1 MNGFCI
7 RSFTGLLLGIAL
19 AGQSQPAHS
28 VKVFKRLP
36 SQAQKLKKEAVVADT
51 LRIHRSSIIPFLQR
65 FQTSG
70 TTYQDKYKA
79 QQAEQQ
85 RKRCEP
91 MVAARQK
98 VVDQLA
104 RIEQLLSARQLAQ
117 LRQEKEAGS
126 LPIIDTLRFRL
137 GRLQLLTITYTIITG
152 LGCSIPEVDT
162 RVYPT
167 LMGLKRQK
175 LVAIYESIEA
185 YAASTISRLPS
196 LTGNTQTDAASH
208 LQAIQELLGLYYEQL
223 QTSYPQYRA
232 YEREQNLDTA
242 VSLLKFRREFC
253 FGILCDV
260 ASK

>member
-36 SQAQKLKKEAVVADT
+36 SEAQKLKKEAVLADT
-51 LRIHRSSIIPFLQR
+51 LRTRRSSVIPFHQR

-85 RKRCEP
+85 RKICEP
-91 MVAARQK
+91 ILADRQK
-98 VVDQLA
+98 VVNQLA
-104 RIEQLLSARQLAQ
+104 RVEKLLSAKNLTQ

-126 LPIIDTLRFRL
+126 LPIVDTIRISL
-137 GRLQLLTITYTIITG
+137 GRLEKLTIRYTIKAG
-152 LGCSIPEVDT
+152 MGCIFPEVDT
-162 RVYPT
+162 SVYPT
-167 LMGLKRQK
+167 LMRLKRQK
-175 LVAIYESIEA
+175 LVAIYESILR
-185 YAASTISRLPS
+185 YSASTISRLPS
-196 LTGNTQTDAASH
+196 LTGNTQTDAANH
-208 LQAIQELLGLYYEQL
+208 LQAIRQLLALYYEQL

-232 YEREQNLDTA
+232 YERGQNLDTA